1 MNALKTQPSSV
12 RAAGAG
18 RPGAMTTA
26 MQAVHMKPSGPKVL
40 RVGVVRGGS
49 IVDERVLRRRETFSV
64 GTSEKN
70 QLVLSD
76 ANLPARFALFELV
89 GADYVLNFTESMG
102 GRVGLH
108 GSVQDL
114 AQLRALGATRNA
126 GTSLNGPAGRPYAQV
141 KLNDN
146 ARGKVV
152 IGDTTLLFQ
161 FVPPLAKQARP
172 QLPAAVRGGFVRN
185 VDWLFTAFAAVT
197 LMSAFGFLVY
207 LENYD
212 APIKNELAQLE
223 ESMAEILIIEPPVP
237 EPVEPDPVVA
247 DEGDDA
253 SSEPSE
259 QHATN
264 TRDRTRDASPTPS
277 SQSPSTSSA
286 EAVASL
292 TREAAQQAEAL
303 IAGALSASADGVIAD
318 LLAAGAV
325 TGRAED
331 ILAGT
336 NGINMAMSASGGE
349 LRSRNT
355 GGDGT
360 ASAAGIGALASAGGS
375 DATRGRDE
383 TRQVIERELRG
394 QARVEEGSDV
404 GGNGEFDTATVVA
417 MIKLR
422 MGAIKA
428 CYERSLRQNPSLA
441 GKVTVEFTI
450 VPAGTVTAPS
460 VASNSTGDDT
470 VAQCVVTTLRS
481 LRFKPGPVGGSV
493 VYAYPFVFAPSQ

>member
-1 MNALKTQPSSV
+1 MNALKTQSSSA

-26 MQAVHMKPSGPKVL
+26 MQAVQLKPSGPKVL
-40 RVGVVRGGS
+40 RIGVVRDGS

-70 QLVLSD
+70 QLVLGD

-114 AQLRALGATRNA
+114 AQLRALGARRNA
-126 GTSLNGPAGRPYAQV
+126 GSHSQI
-141 KLNDN
+141 KLSDN
-146 ARGKVV
+146 ARGKIV

-161 FVPPLAKQARP
+161 FVPPLAKRARP
-172 QLPAAVRGGFVRN
+172 QLPAAVRGGFVRH
-185 VDWLFTAFAAVT
+185 VDWLFTAFVAVT
-197 LMSAFGFLVY
+197 LMSAFGFLLY
-207 LENYD
+207 LESYD
-212 APIKNELAQLE
+212 APIKDALAQLE
-223 ESMAEILIIEPPVP
+223 ESMADILIIEPSAP
-237 EPVEPDPVVA
+237 EPVEPDPVLAA
-247 DEGDDA
+247 DGDDG
-253 SSEPSE
+253 SSEASE
-259 QHATN
+259 QRASN
-264 TRDRTRDASPTPS
+264 TRDRTRDPSPARPS
-277 SQSPSTSSA
+277 NSPNTSRA
-286 EAVASL
+286 EMVASL

-303 IAGALSASADGVIAD
+303 IAGALSGNADGVIAD
-318 LLAAGAV
+318 LLAGGAV
-325 TGRAED
+325 AGRAED
-331 ILAGT
+331 ILAET
-336 NGINMAMSASGGE
+336 NGINIAMSASGGE
-349 LRSRNT
+349 LRRRDT

-360 ASAAGIGALASAGGS
+360 GSAAGIGALARAGSA

-383 TRQVIERELRG
+383 HREVIERELHG
-394 QARVEEGSDV
+394 WARVEEGADV
-404 GGNGEFDTATVVA
+404 GGTGEFDTATVVA

-460 VASNSTGDDT
+460 VLGNSTGDDS

-481 LRFKPGPVGGSV
+481 LRFKPGPVGGNV